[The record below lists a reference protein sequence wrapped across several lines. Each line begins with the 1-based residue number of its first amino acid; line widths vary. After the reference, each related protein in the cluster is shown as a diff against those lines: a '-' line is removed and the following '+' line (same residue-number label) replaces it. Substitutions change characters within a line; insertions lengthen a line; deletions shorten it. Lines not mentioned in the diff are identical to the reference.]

1 MLTNLL
7 KQLKNEPEN
16 TLFSEV
22 ISVINE
28 NYLYTPT
35 SFING
40 DIENVAGT
48 NEGSCKIFAFA
59 QLNNLNEQ
67 QTLACFGDY
76 YRIDVLLHPEG
87 NVLGLTFHLSEHWLP
102 QRLTSPEFNSSPNA
116 ILETQGARA
125 SATCPS
131 DLYDQPR
138 PLQ

>member
-59 QLNNLNEQ
+59 QLNNLSEQ

-87 NVLGLTFHLSEHWLP
+87 NDHGNIRNFMQTGWQGIKFSSVAL
-102 QRLTSPEFNSSPNA
+102 RLK
-116 ILETQGARA
+116 
-125 SATCPS
+125 
-131 DLYDQPR
+131 D
-138 PLQ
+138 